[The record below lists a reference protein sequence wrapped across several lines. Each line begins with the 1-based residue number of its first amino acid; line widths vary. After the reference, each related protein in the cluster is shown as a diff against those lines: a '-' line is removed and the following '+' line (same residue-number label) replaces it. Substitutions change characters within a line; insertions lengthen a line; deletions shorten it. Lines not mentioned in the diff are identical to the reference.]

1 MGKITT
7 KKEPCQRLGLR
18 KKRRLARYLSLV
30 RPLLPARAAKC
41 VEACGSPG
49 PARSPHLPHHTPV
62 LVRAAALQLLI
73 LLLAAHPRCMLLL
86 GHTFGMRPSFL
97 LPSPTTIPK
106 RHFQIDV
113 CVAPFSLHA
122 GQLVSGPDG
131 DPTKMGK
138 VDFIFGIE
146 VPIF

>member
-1 MGKITT
+1 
-7 KKEPCQRLGLR
+7 
-18 KKRRLARYLSLV
+18 
-30 RPLLPARAAKC
+30 
-41 VEACGSPG
+41 
-49 PARSPHLPHHTPV
+49 V

-106 RHFQIDV
+106 SHFQIDV